1 MNGPNKLDCLS
12 LASLFSLVK
21 GNTLAYWTHSW
32 VMKRVLWIRSQLSII
47 WTSSNDNKDHGNAT
61 KVFFNGKFGAVNFV
75 RTTRLATELACPLQ
89 HIYTVIRN
97 ADKCRGNI
105 SLGAIL
111 PIFNSFDIWC
121 PSLWAVPLFLVENHF
136 ADRHLVDTA
145 MSMSFGRQ
153 AFGRQAFGRQAFG
166 RHNVWLT

>member
-12 LASLFSLVK
+12 LASLFSLVQ

-47 WTSSNDNKDHGNAT
+47 WTSRNDNKDHDNAT
-61 KVFFNGKFGAVNFV
+61 KVFFGAVNFV
-75 RTTRLATELACPLQ
+75 RTTRLVTELACPLQ

-97 ADKCRGNI
+97 ADKCRVNM

-121 PSLWAVPLFLVENHF
+121 PSLWAVPLFSIENHW